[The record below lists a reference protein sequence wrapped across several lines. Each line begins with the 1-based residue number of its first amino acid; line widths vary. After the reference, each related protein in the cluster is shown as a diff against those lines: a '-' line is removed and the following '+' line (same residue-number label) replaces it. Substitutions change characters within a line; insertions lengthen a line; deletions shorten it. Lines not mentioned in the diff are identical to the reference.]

1 MISKLSLGLSES
13 SRLYVE
19 FFQQSVL
26 NTCKGFCNTLFNGFA
41 SDITKK
47 DKLYLVGLKL
57 HHFSLNNTW
66 VIRRYVIIEKCS
78 GEVYCKDSK
87 DIVIQKCAALFLATF
102 LAQTVGLSLNLLNRI
117 GKIVSFAHLWNPTK
131 EPYSFTAR
139 LGDWGK
145 DLFRIVSTP
154 LIFVGMLFST
164 VYGMM
169 VSPYD
174 GRKLYGT
181 LERLAYSGGY
191 QFLSISA
198 GVKDHQLYLLAPC
211 FQPEPRTHLGGG
223 VMGQA
228 NVW

>member
-19 FFQQSVL
+19 FFHQSVL
-26 NTCKGFCNTLFNGFA
+26 NTFKGLCNTLFNGFA

-66 VIRRYVIIEKCS
+66 VIKRHVIIEKSS
-78 GEVYCKDSK
+78 GEIYCKDSK
-87 DIVIQKCAALFLATF
+87 EIVIQKCAALFLGTF
-102 LAQTVGLSLNLLNRI
+102 LAQTIGLSLNLLNRI
-117 GKIVSFAHLWNPTK
+117 GKSVSFAHIWNRSQ

-145 DLFRIVSTP
+145 DLFRVVSTP
-154 LIFVGMLFST
+154 LIFVGMLFSAL
-164 VYGMM
+164 YGMI

-174 GRKLYGT
+174 GRKLYGS

-191 QFLSISA
+191 QFISICSGA
-198 GVKDHQLYLLAPC
+198 KDPHLFLLAPC
-211 FQPEPRTHLGGG
+211 FQPEPRAHLGGG
-223 VMGQA
+223 VIGHT